1 MMLLVGFEDSL
12 PFEARPAH
20 AGPRPLPR
28 PLPKDP
34 SPAQEA
40 APRPPPGLPGPAPSS
55 SSTASMLQL
64 QREEALRQPR
74 DLVMKLVLAS
84 GIVQMVWGVGKK
96 SAVQSV
102 VILHHPQVSFLIS
115 KLVQNGMAM
124 KLRTEIL
131 QDYQIDQRSQLLF
144 FLMGSEHGH
153 LGLCRQG
160 RLLPLV
166 LNERVI
172 GQLILWAVKAGNA
185 PKPTNRKRFQN

>member
-34 SPAQEA
+34 SPAQVA

-124 KLRTEIL
+124 
-131 QDYQIDQRSQLLF
+131 
-144 FLMGSEHGH
+144 
-153 LGLCRQG
+153 
-160 RLLPLV
+160 
-166 LNERVI
+166 
-172 GQLILWAVKAGNA
+172 
-185 PKPTNRKRFQN
+185 